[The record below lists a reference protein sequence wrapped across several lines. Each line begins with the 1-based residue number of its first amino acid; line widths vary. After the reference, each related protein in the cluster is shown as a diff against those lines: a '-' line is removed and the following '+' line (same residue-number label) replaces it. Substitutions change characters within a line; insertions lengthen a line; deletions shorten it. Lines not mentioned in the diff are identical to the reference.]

1 MTTIAFPSRAQ
12 HNSGF
17 FDGLRDTVVAF
28 IEGVNLGLEMS
39 HRYDRLSRMSE
50 DELAKRGLRREDV
63 TRAVVLGHAG
73 I

>member
-39 HRYDRLSRMSE
+39 HRYDRLSR
-50 DELAKRGLRREDV
+50 GLRREDV